1 MIEHA
6 HVTYKFY
13 ADMVLQFAYFQLVV
27 AETVRGVS
35 TLLGSSTY
43 ENIKG
48 SAYREIVEGETLD
61 YRNF

>member
-6 HVTYKFY
+6 HVTCKFY
-13 ADMVLQFAYFQLVV
+13 TDMVLQFAYFQLVV

-48 SAYREIVEGETLD
+48 SAYREIVEGESLD
-61 YRNF
+61 CRNL